1 MSTETFTQKSL
12 LNAGLSGPQN
22 FYYQPQ
28 HHHQHHHHIYN
39 PAPRLSALAS
49 PHISAARAQ
58 AKHVRSASRRSTSSI
73 TRQQRRASQQLQPQ
87 PLHPLATLVAVV
99 FDFFLRGILDL
110 TWPLR
115 ELVRMLLRGVFASL
129 GWAYNALPL
138 PLALGLLYFGFQSVP
153 EAFRSVEEL
162 RAVYS
167 MRPNGGLP
175 LMRDASGVEGLYA
188 LGEMVLVR
196 WGDLG
201 VSSAFYCLA
210 MMTAAYAT
218 MLLIEM
224 RDYVRDTWALI
235 RDEALEVKALRAD
248 ESN

>member
-22 FYYQPQ
+22 YYYYYSEPQQ
-28 HHHQHHHHIYN
+28 HHHLYH

-49 PHISAARAQ
+49 PHLSATRAQ
-58 AKHVRSASRRSTSSI
+58 AKQAKFSSRRSTTSSSM

-87 PLHPLATLVAVV
+87 PLHPLTTLVAVV

-115 ELVRMLLRGVFASL
+115 ELCRMFVRGVFASL
-129 GWAYNALPL
+129 CWAYHALPL
-138 PLALGLLYFGFQSVP
+138 PLAMGLLYFGFQSVP
-153 EAFRSVEEL
+153 DAFRSVEEL

-167 MRPNGGLP
+167 SRQFSVMGSSSS
-175 LMRDASGVEGLYA
+175 DASGMDGLYA
-188 LGEMVLVR
+188 LGELALVR

-210 MMTAAYAT
+210 MMTAAYAV

-248 ESN
+248 E

>member
-22 FYYQPQ
+22 YYYYYSSEPQQ
-28 HHHQHHHHIYN
+28 HHHLYH

-49 PHISAARAQ
+49 PHLSATRAQ
-58 AKHVRSASRRSTSSI
+58 AKQAKLSSRRSTTSSSM

-115 ELVRMLLRGVFASL
+115 ELCRMLVRGVFASL
-129 GWAYNALPL
+129 CWAYHALPL
-138 PLALGLLYFGFQSVP
+138 PLAMGLLYFGFQSVP
-153 EAFRSVEEL
+153 DAFRSVEEL

-167 MRPNGGLP
+167 SRQFSVMGSSS
-175 LMRDASGVEGLYA
+175 DASGMDGLYA
-188 LGEMVLVR
+188 LGELALVR

-210 MMTAAYAT
+210 MMTAAYAV

-248 ESN
+248 E